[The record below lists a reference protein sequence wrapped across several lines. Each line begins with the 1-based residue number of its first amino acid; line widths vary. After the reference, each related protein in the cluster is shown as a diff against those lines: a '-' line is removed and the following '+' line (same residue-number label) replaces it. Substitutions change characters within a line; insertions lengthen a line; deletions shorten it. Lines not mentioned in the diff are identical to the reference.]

1 MNIRTAHNYIN
12 QKVAFLGFYSLSG
25 PFAFC
30 SSQSV
35 FSQHFPSIL
44 LAVCIPCSIEFVRI
58 DINFVYIYIC
68 VYRPTQPV
76 DGPFDCWVGTSTV
89 EPGKRQKSGSR
100 KVTAQGK
107 VKKWKKNWTRT
118 KNNLQTGKLKSQRE
132 AQTQKHGQNFSLC
145 SLNGLC
151 LLANLRF
158 SHFAFITWAWKVSTS
173 AAKKIG
179 GTFAGF
185 MIRSLKAF
193 YTNPLAS
200 LTWFVNMC
208 EVGGWVDGWWWY
220 HFRFIKART
229 QLTNMQGLLG
239 HWNAVSVTLTR
250 HLAFAKRTQILRS
263 HSDPPFHMFV
273 GPQLW
278 Q

>member
-35 FSQHFPSIL
+35 FSQHFPSTL

-118 KNNLQTGKLKSQRE
+118 KNNLHNRQTEITERGPNSETWPKLQLMLIERVVLAGEPSLFAFRIYYMGLKSFYFGCQENRG
-132 AQTQKHGQNFSLC
+132 HFC
-145 SLNGLC
+145 
-151 LLANLRF
+151 RF
-158 SHFAFITWAWKVSTS
+158 YDPI
-173 AAKKIG
+173 AK
-179 GTFAGF
+179 GF
-185 MIRSLKAF
+185 L
-193 YTNPLAS
+193 Y
-200 LTWFVNMC
+200 
-208 EVGGWVDGWWWY
+208 
-220 HFRFIKART
+220 
-229 QLTNMQGLLG
+229 
-239 HWNAVSVTLTR
+239 
-250 HLAFAKRTQILRS
+250 
-263 HSDPPFHMFV
+263 
-273 GPQLW
+273 
-278 Q
+278 